1 MIHVLL
7 KIKLIRNFSIT
18 EILMAVLKKKLFG
31 IFLVSN
37 SSSYITDLDF
47 VIDGVNENFK
57 I

>member
-1 MIHVLL
+1 
-7 KIKLIRNFSIT
+7 
-18 EILMAVLKKKLFG
+18 MAVLKKKLFG